1 MSDDANPSMQ
11 ALRHLISLAN
21 ECLPP
26 EARERTNPTDQPTW
40 RENYAVDQVPQPSG
54 PGVPGEPLVMSSR
67 DHGQGAS

>member
-1 MSDDANPSMQ
+1 MSDDAHPPMH

-26 EARERTNPTDQPTW
+26 EVRERTNPTDQPKW

-54 PGVPGEPLVMSSR
+54 SGVPREPLVTSSR
-67 DHGQGAS
+67 DQSAS